1 MGNYNIE
8 KIVSSFEELHTCF
21 QEYDYN
27 EVVFRGIS
35 NTQYQLIPSIG
46 RITNFISNDFIKE
59 ERQIFIK
66 FKKRAIPLLNFTP
79 QDDWDWLALAQH
91 HGLPTR
97 LLDWTRNP
105 LVATFFAVDGDS
117 DTDAVVY
124 ALKIRSAIDT
134 VHHPNPFLVRQ
145 FHKYSPRYIT
155 SRISAQSGMF
165 TIHPEP
171 QIPLSGDQVDRIIIS
186 KTLRKDMKRILY
198 RYGIHAASLFP
209 DLDGLSAQLKWLR
222 TR

>member
-35 NTQYQLIPSIG
+35 NIQYQLIPSIG
-46 RITNFISNDFIKE
+46 RISNFISNDFTKE

-117 DTDAVVY
+117 DTDAAVY

-134 VHHPNPFLVRQ
+134 VHNPDPFFVRQ

-155 SRISAQSGMF
+155 SRIGAQSGMF

-171 QIPLSGDQVDRIIIS
+171 QTPLTGDKVDKIIIS

-209 DLDGLSAQLKWLR
+209 DLDGLSAHLKWLR